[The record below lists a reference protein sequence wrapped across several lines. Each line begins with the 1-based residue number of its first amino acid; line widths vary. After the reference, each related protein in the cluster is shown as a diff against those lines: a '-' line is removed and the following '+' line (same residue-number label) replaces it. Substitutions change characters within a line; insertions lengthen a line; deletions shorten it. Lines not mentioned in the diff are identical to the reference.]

1 MSNVVLDAQNIRKYF
16 TDGKSTVDVIKG
28 LSLQVKQGEFVSIV
42 GSSGSGK
49 STLLHV
55 LGGLDR
61 PNEGMV
67 FLNGQ
72 RFDNLGEAERGF
84 IRNENLGFVYQF
96 HHLLPEFTALENV
109 AMPLMLRKNA
119 EFKKVKERAEY
130 LLNRVGLSH
139 RVTHKPGELS
149 GGERQRV
156 ALARAL
162 VTQPKLMMADEPTGN
177 LDRKTAISIFELL
190 SDLRRELNM
199 SMLIVTHDEQL
210 AQSITNSDFIKT
222 AMQARLGEDEHIS
235 LFKFI
240 KSLDKATKELKMNE
254 DLPHRYVNVGFS
266 GGEKKRNEILQM
278 KMLEP
283 KFAILDEIDSGLDV
297 DALRIV
303 GENVY
308 NMKSENFGALV
319 ITHYER
325 LLDYIKPDYVH
336 VLMNGKVVKSG
347 KDELIGKI
355 DKDGYDWL
363 KVELGLVDDE
373 PIRTTTTLGT
383 CAVNPKNRE
392 K

>member
-1 MSNVVLDAQNIRKYF
+1 MSNVVLDAQNIRKFF

-67 FLNGQ
+67 FLNGK

-139 RVTHKPGELS
+139 RMTHKPGELS

-177 LDRKTAISIFELL
+177 LDRKTAVSIFELL

-199 SMLIVTHDEQL
+199 AMLIVTHDEQL
-210 AQSITNSDFIKT
+210 AQSADKVLH
-222 AMQARLGEDEHIS
+222 MQ
-235 LFKFI
+235 
-240 KSLDKATKELKMNE
+240 
-254 DLPHRYVNVGFS
+254 
-266 GGEKKRNEILQM
+266 
-278 KMLEP
+278 
-283 KFAILDEIDSGLDV
+283 
-297 DALRIV
+297 
-303 GENVY
+303 
-308 NMKSENFGALV
+308 
-319 ITHYER
+319 
-325 LLDYIKPDYVH
+325 
-336 VLMNGKVVKSG
+336 
-347 KDELIGKI
+347 
-355 DKDGYDWL
+355 DGVW
-363 KVELGLVDDE
+363 K
-373 PIRTTTTLGT
+373 
-383 CAVNPKNRE
+383 
-392 K
+392 